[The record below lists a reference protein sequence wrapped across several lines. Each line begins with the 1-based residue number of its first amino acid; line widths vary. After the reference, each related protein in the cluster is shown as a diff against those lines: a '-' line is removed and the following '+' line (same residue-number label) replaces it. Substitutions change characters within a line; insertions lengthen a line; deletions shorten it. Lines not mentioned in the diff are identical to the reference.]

1 MTNVFDSII
10 VLDEDGLLTA
20 RGVRGRFRLA
30 LVTGERTA
38 WHVTGPVGPSGD
50 APLAAMAA
58 GLEDALVLLGRAAFG
73 PAPVRLIVRLPC
85 GNEFSRPGRVPVES
99 ILAAFGYEVLSRL
112 AGFAGYVA
120 AAGTPGEDVQRALN
134 LVVSGA
140 GMASGVPSLVESDA
154 AGDHW
159 AVDVTYPFAG
169 VIRRQTAAAVLS
181 EAIQEAGLE
190 VIDEM
195 ECEATGDYPAN
206 VASVHHLRSFTDA
219 A

>member
-38 WHVTGPVGPSGD
+38 WHVTGPVSPAGD

-73 PAPVRLIVRLPC
+73 PAPVRLIVKLPC

-99 ILAAFGYEVLSRL
+99 ILAALGYEVISRL
-112 AGFAGYVA
+112 SGFAGYLAPSGTPADDVARVLHQA
-120 AAGTPGEDVQRALN
+120 AA
-134 LVVSGA
+134 
-140 GMASGVPSLVESDA
+140 ASGMTAGIPSMVESDA
-154 AGDHW
+154 TGDHW

-169 VIRRQTAAAVLS
+169 VIRPSTAAAVLAF
-181 EAIQEAGLE
+181 AIQEAGLD

-195 ECEATGDYPAN
+195 ECEATGDHPAN
-206 VASVHHLRSFTDA
+206 VASVLDLRSFTNA

>member
-1 MTNVFDSII
+1 MTNAYDSIV

-20 RGVRGRFRLA
+20 RGARGRYRLA
-30 LVTGERTA
+30 LVTGDRPA
-38 WHVTGPVGPSGD
+38 WHVTGPVGPAGE

-73 PAPVRLIVRLPC
+73 PRPVRTTVMLPC
-85 GNEFSRPGRVPVES
+85 GNEFSRPGRVAVES
-99 ILAAFGYEVLSRL
+99 ILAAFGYEVISRL
-112 AGFAGYVA
+112 TGYAGKAFAV
-120 AAGTPGEDVQRALN
+120 GTPEEDVRAAFHQAATS
-134 LVVSGA
+134 SGMVA
-140 GMASGVPSLVESDA
+140 GEPSLVESDA

-169 VIRRQTAAAVLS
+169 VIRRGTAAAVLS
-181 EAIQEAGLE
+181 EAILEAGLD

-195 ECEATGDYPAN
+195 ECEATGDHPAN
-206 VASVHHLRSFTDA
+206 AAAIYHLRRLTDA

>member
-1 MTNVFDSII
+1 MTHVFDSIV

-20 RGVRGRFRLA
+20 RGARGQYRLA
-30 LVTGERTA
+30 LVMGERSA
-38 WHVTGPVGPSGD
+38 WYVTGPVGPSGD

-73 PAPVRLIVRLPC
+73 PEPVKLVVKLPC

-99 ILAAFGYEVLSRL
+99 VLAAFGYAVISRL
-112 AGFAGYVA
+112 VGFAGYVA
-120 AAGTPGEDVQRALN
+120 EAGTPEEDVQSTLN
-134 LVVSGA
+134 QA
-140 GMASGVPSLVESDA
+140 AIASGMIAGGASLVESDRL
-154 AGDHW
+154 GDHW
-159 AVDVTYPFAG
+159 AVDVTYPFSG
-169 VIRRQTAAAVLS
+169 VIRRETAGAVLA

-195 ECEATGDYPAN
+195 ECEETGDHPAN
-206 VASVHHLRSFTDA
+206 AASVYHMRSFTDA